1 MKEKHTKQTQP
12 GLPLDPQSAP
22 STPEATNIEN
32 PDESRDV
39 FRSSKRRPAARPRR
53 RPTSK
58 KTTLPEK
65 IKLLRDFY
73 HAERRLPGYEE
84 MLYLFN
90 FKSKNAVHSLLLKLN
105 QMDYITKSGR
115 KIAPTG
121 KLTGKIRLLGTIQ
134 AGFPSPAEEELVD
147 TMSLDEYLI
156 DNPNATFMLKV
167 TGDSMIDAGIHPDD
181 IVLVERGKTPR
192 PGDIVIAQV
201 DDDWTMKYYSK
212 DKDGVFL
219 VPANVNFKP
228 IRPQHSLEL
237 AGVVCSVIRKYA

>member
-1 MKEKHTKQTQP
+1 MMT
-12 GLPLDPQSAP
+12 
-22 STPEATNIEN
+22 
-32 PDESRDV
+32 
-39 FRSSKRRPAARPRR
+39 RR
-53 RPTSK
+53 
-58 KTTLPEK
+58 TTFPEK
-65 IKLLRDFY
+65 IALLRDFY
-73 HAERRLPGYEE
+73 RNENRLPGYNE
-84 MLYLFN
+84 MLYLFK
-90 FKSKNAVHSLLLKLN
+90 FKSKNAVHALILKLH
-105 QMDYITKSGR
+105 QLDYITKTGR

-121 KLTGKIRLLGTIQ
+121 KLTGRVRLLGTIQ

-219 VPANVNFKP
+219 EPANENYQP
-228 IRPQHSLEL
+228 IRPTQSLEL
-237 AGVVCSVIRKYA
+237 AGVVRSVIRKYA